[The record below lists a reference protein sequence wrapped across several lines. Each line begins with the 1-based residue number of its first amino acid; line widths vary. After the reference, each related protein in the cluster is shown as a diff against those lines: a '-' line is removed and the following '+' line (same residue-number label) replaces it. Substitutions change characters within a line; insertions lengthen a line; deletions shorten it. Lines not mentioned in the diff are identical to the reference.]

1 MSSIFLIF
9 LIYFLRHSWT
19 RFDSA
24 MDMHLDAGIFHRGR
38 RGRRLNLTC
47 DFLLSLALVLL
58 LLLLL
63 LHSILFLTHSRS
75 SVCLIP
81 FFQSSFH
88 FVAHSDFTTTNQQQ
102 NFLVFSFFFLS
113 NCWPSNTLQFLHYI
127 KVCVNACVRVCVIHW
142 RESSVYSNDKHKRK

>member
-63 LHSILFLTHSRS
+63 LHSVLERTGLNHHDFHNGHYAVTH
-75 SVCLIP
+75 P
-81 FFQSSFH
+81 GM
-88 FVAHSDFTTTNQQQ
+88 
-102 NFLVFSFFFLS
+102 
-113 NCWPSNTLQFLHYI
+113 
-127 KVCVNACVRVCVIHW
+127 
-142 RESSVYSNDKHKRK
+142 